1 MRERN
6 ETDILLVKRLSLW
19 TERLIRIGLAKRVLW
34 AKLADAG
41 QIGAS
46 ESCSFSFDP
55 PGVIRIKEEMMKL
68 NRDAEAVRMEMAAVG
83 ASVIDPLTF
92 EVLIVGGPK
101 KGSYL
106 SWMPGETRVG
116 WWRKQKDIHSDRRL
130 LPGLDRKDVGANS
143 H

>member
-46 ESCSFSFDP
+46 ESGSFSFDP
-55 PGVIRIKEEMMKL
+55 PGVVRIKEELMKL
-68 NRDAEAVRMEMAAVG
+68 NSDAEAVRMEMEAAG
-83 ASVIDPLTF
+83 ASVID
-92 EVLIVGGPK
+92 K
-101 KGSYL
+101 RS
-106 SWMPGETRVG
+106 G
-116 WWRKQKDIHSDRRL
+116 WRWRLRAPQ
-130 LPGLDRKDVGANS
+130 
-143 H
+143 